1 MATFLFD
8 KIIFGPVRSRRLGV
22 SLGVNLLPNDA
33 KICNF
38 DCIYCECGWTTG
50 ATSSKLPARTQ
61 VRESM
66 QKRFQQMRANDDA
79 LDVITFAGNGE
90 PTIHPHF
97 AEIIDDTIALRN
109 EYFPHARIAVLSNST
124 MLHKPAVVEA
134 LKRVDQNILK
144 LDSGFDAT
152 IQLLNQPKKPITVGQ
167 IVDHLK
173 QFDGNFTLQTLF
185 VRGIYNGQPVDN
197 ATPREL
203 ECWVEIVNE
212 LQPKDVMVYTIAR
225 DTPIDTLK
233 KVPQAELE
241 SIAERVRALGIPVQV
256 SC

>member
-38 DCIYCECGWTTG
+38 DCIYCECGWTMG
-50 ATSSKLPARTQ
+50 ATSSKLPTRIK

-97 AEIIDDTIALRN
+97 AEIIDDSIALRN

-203 ECWVEIVNE
+203 ERWVEIVNE

-241 SIAERVRALGIPVQV
+241 SIAERVRVLGIPVQV